1 MRALLFILSKRTWSS
16 AKLLIITLRE
26 VVWQGRAYPSSPSSE
41 ASRSGDEERACN
53 VSAEKNVAFQKGRR
67 RGFQR
72 AGEKMVGSDLARLLG
87 NLGATISYNTSFLVT
102 AAFVNYLL
110 RHNFCL
116 TATCNCKIFMATEV
130 AS

>member
-1 MRALLFILSKRTWSS
+1 MQRERREKCGLSKG
-16 AKLLIITLRE
+16 AGAGE
-26 VVWQGRAYPSSPSSE
+26 
-41 ASRSGDEERACN
+41 
-53 VSAEKNVAFQKGRR
+53 

-72 AGEKMVGSDLARLLG
+72 AGEKMVESDLARLFG
-87 NLGATISYNTSFLVT
+87 NLGATISYNKSFLVT